1 MNNSDI
7 IAALSL
13 AITAIIFLVQTD
25 DGLLKL
31 KIRKYER
38 WWIGGILLTITL
50 LVNHNIFER
59 FGVTFYFSLWNKYLL
74 PSEWALILFLVFLGI
89 TLHRIFSPRIFN
101 TDSKT
106 ILALVDK
113 YRQEKKWSKL
123 QNLLLQVIDLDTFEE
138 LYAERLNDTIFNDH
152 HLIEHFASNFPELL
166 IKFSNKYRAASINH
180 GEHFF
185 YILNGLFA
193 DKSNPIFS
201 EIRHY
206 HNDLV
211 KNIFLDDHWNI
222 KYNQPFTFNPKENYR
237 TILPIISWLTSI
249 LNSFPTDFKDE
260 TNYFLRQ
267 YPDTS
272 ASKNNK
278 VLYSA
283 EQIERL
289 LSRDT
294 VFNSIKLFR
303 ILLVEFSLNNKKALQ
318 LIDRPLLMFYSSWN
332 FIQDSTSLETG
343 ESVALNNDSYT
354 VNEYFLKYLFHGYL
368 SIFLLMQF
376 IRPHR
381 NKNVDDK
388 NDVGTWP
395 LKQLFAKLDSLIG
408 HKNIVSDKSK
418 RYYLEALFSLY
429 FEMPEY
435 FSDNTE
441 AAGETSEILL
451 WYIKDSLKGS
461 PYGDVKLFHSTFYE
475 VCSTYDFIEHDS
487 KIEHQKR
494 KHFYQY
500 LLPYTSDY
508 KWRITDSL

>member
-38 WWIGGILLTITL
+38 WWIGGILLIITL

-59 FGVTFYFSLWNKYLL
+59 FGLTFYFSLWNKYLL
-74 PSEWALILFLVFLGI
+74 PSEWALIFFLVLLGI
-89 TLHRIFSPRIFN
+89 TLYRIFSPRIFN

-106 ILALVDK
+106 ILALVVK
-113 YRQEKKWSKL
+113 YRQEKKWPKL

-138 LYAERLNDTIFNDH
+138 LYAERLNDTILNDH

-166 IKFSNKYRAASINH
+166 IKFSNKYRAASINY

-201 EIRHY
+201 EVRHY
-206 HNDLV
+206 HNDSV
-211 KNIFLDDHWNI
+211 KNIFLDDYRDI
-222 KYNQPFTFNPKENYR
+222 KYSKIFLFNPKENYR
-237 TILPIISWLTSI
+237 TTLPIISWLTSI

-267 YPDTS
+267 FPDTS
-272 ASKNNK
+272 TSKNNK

-303 ILLVEFSLNNKKALQ
+303 ILLVEFSLNNTKALQ
-318 LIDRPLLMFYSSWN
+318 LIDSPLLMFYSSWN

-343 ESVALNNDSYT
+343 ESVALNNDTYT
-354 VNEYFLKYLFHGYL
+354 INEYYLKYLFHGYL

-381 NKNVDDK
+381 NINVDDK
-388 NDVGTWP
+388 SDTGTWP
-395 LKQLFAKLDSLIG
+395 LKQLFAKLNSLIG
-408 HKNIVSDKSK
+408 HENIVSNKSK
-418 RYYLEALFSLY
+418 RYYLEVLFSLF

-435 FSDNTE
+435 FNDNTVVAEE
-441 AAGETSEILL
+441 ASRNLL

-461 PYGDVKLFHSTFYE
+461 PYGDVKLFQSTFYE
-475 VCSTYDFIEHDS
+475 VCRTYDFIEHDS
-487 KIEHQKR
+487 EAGLLKR
-494 KHFYQY
+494 KEFYQY
-500 LLPYTSDY
+500 LLPFTSDY